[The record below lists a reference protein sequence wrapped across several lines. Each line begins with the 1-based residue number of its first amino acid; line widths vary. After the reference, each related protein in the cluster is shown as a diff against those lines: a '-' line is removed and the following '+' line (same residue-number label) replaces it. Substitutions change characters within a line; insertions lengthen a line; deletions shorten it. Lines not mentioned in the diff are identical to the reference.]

1 MVGGRM
7 RAPTHESRRRALLA
21 LPLCLSAV
29 LGGCGGQRAAPA
41 PAPPSTGV
49 TTIRVP
55 IAPGSALGSFAPNL
69 ALGAGIDRLPRDA
82 TDTLYSAASLERI
95 LSAGWGAV
103 TYRSNTELHVEA
115 WHWNPR
121 GSWSDPSGKGYF
133 TGSSQPSETIR
144 HSLGYPL
151 PRRGFTHNE
160 GTEAHGFSRMT
171 DGDASSFWKSNPYLD
186 RKFTLEDDAAYPQWV
201 VVDLGKHTPID
212 ALRID
217 WGAPYA
223 RRYRLQY
230 WTGEDAIKKP
240 SQGQWHDCPVRG
252 ESGEVTQGAGG
263 TTTIRLAPSPI
274 DVQFVRI
281 LLEESSETCEGG
293 KAHDPRDCVGYAI
306 REIYL
311 GTLGAAGELADV
323 THHSPD
329 QSQTVTDC
337 SSVDPW
343 HEPANARDQEGDQS
357 GLDLFFTSGVT
368 RGLPAMI
375 PVAVLYGTPEDSA
388 AEIEYVETRGYP
400 ISYVELGEEADGQYM
415 TPEHYAAL
423 YLQWA
428 AALHRVDPKLK
439 LGGPAFASSNED
451 IQAWPDAQGKTS
463 WFGRFLDYLR
473 AHGRLSDLAF
483 MSFEHYPYEP
493 CKYTWDGLYDE
504 PHLIRHIMQAWK
516 DDGLPA
522 GVPIFVTE
530 VNLAWLANG
539 PSMDTFGALWLADYV
554 GAFLS
559 AGGAGTFYFNYLPEP
574 IWRAC
579 DDTAGGY
586 TMFTTDKNY
595 RIRQPTSQYFAS
607 RLVSQEWVQPGGG
620 AHSLYPAS
628 SDLTDAK
635 GRLVVTAYAVHR
647 PDEQWSLLLVNKDQA
662 EPHAVQIEFDDADTK
677 RRQYFAGPVTV
688 TSFGA
693 DNYTWHPNGDDGTAD
708 PDGPAV
714 VSRQRGGA
722 DARYVLPRASVSV
735 VRGMVNAP

>member
-1 MVGGRM
+1 MT
-7 RAPTHESRRRALLA
+7 A
-21 LPLCLSAV
+21 
-29 LGGCGGQRAAPA
+29 
-41 PAPPSTGV
+41 
-49 TTIRVP
+49 
-55 IAPGSALGSFAPNL
+55 APGSAVGSFAPNL

-82 TDTLYSAASLERI
+82 TDTLYSAPSLERV

-121 GSWSDPSGKGYF
+121 GTWSDPSGRGYF
-133 TGSSQPSETIR
+133 TGIAQPSEMIR

-186 RKFTLEDDAAYPQWV
+186 RRFTLEDDADHPQWV

-212 ALRID
+212 TLRID

-223 RRYRLQY
+223 RRYRVQY

-240 SQGQWHDCPVRG
+240 SQGQWRDCPVRG

-263 TTTIRLAPSPI
+263 TTTTRLAPSPI
-274 DVQFVRI
+274 DVRFIRI

-306 REIYL
+306 RELYL
-311 GTLGAAGELADV
+311 GTLGAGGELVDV

-329 QSQTVTDC
+329 QSQTATDC

-388 AEIEYVETRGYP
+388 AEIQYVETRGYP
-400 ISYVELGEEADGQYM
+400 ISYVEMGEESDGQYM

-451 IQAWPDAQGKTS
+451 IKAWPDARGNAS
-463 WFGRFLDYLR
+463 WLGRFLDYLK

-516 DDGLPA
+516 GRRPPARGPDVRHGSEPRLARQWSVHGHVRRALARRLCGGVSYCGRRGDVLLPLPA
-522 GVPIFVTE
+522 RAHLARVRRHRRRLHDVHDRQELPDSAAHVAVLRQSAREPGV
-530 VNLAWLANG
+530 G
-539 PSMDTFGALWLADYV
+539 PTGRRHSFRV
-554 GAFLS
+554 S
-559 AGGAGTFYFNYLPEP
+559 GGERSEGRE
-574 IWRAC
+574 RA
-579 DDTAGGY
+579 
-586 TMFTTDKNY
+586 
-595 RIRQPTSQYFAS
+595 
-607 RLVSQEWVQPGGG
+607 
-620 AHSLYPAS
+620 AH
-628 SDLTDAK
+628 
-635 GRLVVTAYAVHR
+635 R
-647 PDEQWSLLLVNKDQA
+647 
-662 EPHAVQIEFDDADTK
+662 
-677 RRQYFAGPVTV
+677 
-688 TSFGA
+688 
-693 DNYTWHPNGDDGTAD
+693 DG
-708 PDGPAV
+708 
-714 VSRQRGGA
+714 
-722 DARYVLPRASVSV
+722 
-735 VRGMVNAP
+735 VRGPPAR